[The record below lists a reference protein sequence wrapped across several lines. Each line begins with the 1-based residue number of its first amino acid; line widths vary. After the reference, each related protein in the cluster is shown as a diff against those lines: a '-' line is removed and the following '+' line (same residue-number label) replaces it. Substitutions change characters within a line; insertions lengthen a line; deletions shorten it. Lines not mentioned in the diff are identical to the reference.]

1 MRRFMHDCV
10 FRVVNGLVKRD
21 TTSRALLGYTTAEL
35 IAHLE
40 ARWMPGMTWGNYG
53 DLWQIDH
60 IRPIASF
67 AKAGVSDPKVVNALG
82 NLQPLWSVE
91 NRKKWATF
99 NEKAG

>member
-1 MRRFMHDCV
+1 
-10 FRVVNGLVKRD
+10 
-21 TTSRALLGYTTAEL
+21 
-35 IAHLE
+35 
-40 ARWMPGMTWGNYG
+40 MTWGNYG